1 MQTAGA
7 ALAVVPIIIVVLML
21 QRSFVQDIALTRMK
35 DQASVEQATI
45 RAYRPEDESEV
56 VRIWNAAL
64 FADPINV
71 TTWRAKV
78 LLDPNF
84 DPEGCHVAEIESKPV
99 GFLLSLVRRVPFFG
113 AGYEPGQAWMTA
125 FAVDPDYQ
133 RHGAGTALLDAALAR
148 LKGMGVTT
156 LSCSPYVPNYFTPG
170 PDVSAYAVGI
180 DLLQR
185 RGFTEIERP
194 ISMRAELTGYQEDAT
209 ITERRKELEADGVEI
224 RPVTPLDIVPL
235 LAFIR

>member
-45 RAYRPEDESEV
+45 RAYRPDDEPEI

-84 DPEGCHVAEIESKPV
+84 DPEGCHVAEIENQLAD
-99 GFLLSLVRRVPFFG
+99 FLLCLVRRVPFF
-113 AGYEPGQAWMTA
+113 
-125 FAVDPDYQ
+125 V
-133 RHGAGTALLDAALAR
+133 
-148 LKGMGVTT
+148 
-156 LSCSPYVPNYFTPG
+156 
-170 PDVSAYAVGI
+170 VGCE
-180 DLLQR
+180 
-185 RGFTEIERP
+185 RG
-194 ISMRAELTGYQEDAT
+194 
-209 ITERRKELEADGVEI
+209 
-224 RPVTPLDIVPL
+224 
-235 LAFIR
+235 